1 MSLALS
7 VPGRPC
13 APHNGL
19 YFRMENENFKKRFKN
34 HLRME
39 ILGDIGYMVYRRSR
53 PKKSYT
59 LKLTPADDA
68 CIIDWTPVDDTWHPG
83 RLQFACAEEVPGLLE
98 DSETE
103 RTAERLD
110 RRERLGTQQRT
121 SSNRESRK
129 SDWFGLK
136 RAEW

>member
-19 YFRMENENFKKRFKN
+19 YFRMENDNFKKRFNN

-39 ILGDIGYMVYRRSR
+39 ILGDIAYMVYPRSR

-59 LKLTPADDA
+59 LKLTQADDD
-68 CIIDWTPVDDTWHPG
+68 CIIDWTPVDETRQPG
-83 RLQFACAEEVPGLLE
+83 RLRTACAEGVPGLLE
-98 DSETE
+98 DS
-103 RTAERLD
+103 D
-110 RRERLGTQQRT
+110 KFWKLGEEY
-121 SSNRESRK
+121 SE
-129 SDWFGLK
+129 
-136 RAEW
+136 